1 MVVPQ
6 SSNQMRF
13 VGAADLFNRI
23 KACNFFRYAT
33 SARNRSFSSSR
44 ACAES
49 VATIGGGA
57 WQLRSGFMFRRPC
70 FLFSSAAAPP

>member
-1 MVVPQ
+1 MVVPHF
-6 SSNQMRF
+6 SNQMRF

-23 KACNFFRYAT
+23 KACNFFRYAI

-57 WQLRSGFMFRRPC
+57 GRL
-70 FLFSSAAAPP
+70 AASFWLHV